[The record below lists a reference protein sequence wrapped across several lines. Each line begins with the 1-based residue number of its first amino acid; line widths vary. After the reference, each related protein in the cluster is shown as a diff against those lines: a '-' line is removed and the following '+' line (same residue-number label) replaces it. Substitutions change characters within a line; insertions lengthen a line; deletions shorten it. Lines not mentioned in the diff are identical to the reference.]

1 MAVDGV
7 PIIEL
12 TARQT
17 DLVIGA
23 RLAGAAHVYY
33 TNGWDIRKKGT
44 EVISPSL
51 LWQGHKWT
59 VVFYNNLGVQSGIYG
74 FTLGQYNHHR
84 KTYVTLY
91 AGTEWTVQYV
101 FEKNSK
107 NIKRK
112 KVNTPIQGFHVLEF
126 KRTSA
131 GPLEMYLDGEI
142 LHEKNQINTDKL
154 QDFRVLYTDQG
165 GKSDFIFWE
174 MHYRPTNLTTE
185 WGPNEYRFIHNNLS
199 IGMGGYALFQGTWK
213 ATELH
218 VMGESGSLGKVNA
231 TGKLGLMLRVYK
243 DGYAVCTT
251 TGTSTFSK
259 TTNSHAIPMKI
270 GCTKAE
276 KMDDV
281 LYRFKSCRK
290 VQMPALVVSIKAW
303 LTWPLDTPSQRTPN
317 LTPEF
322 KIRLAGLCFSC
333 FKKSL

>member
-59 VVFYNNLGVQSGIYG
+59 VVFYNNLGVQSSVLQCVSTLLNSDFTTDALWTVGWFEEKWRYRPDGIYG

-281 LYRFKSCRK
+281 LY
-290 VQMPALVVSIKAW
+290 VMGEYV
-303 LTWPLDTPSQRTPN
+303 D
-317 LTPEF
+317 
-322 KIRLAGLCFSC
+322 
-333 FKKSL
+333 